1 MKRMVFFESRF
12 FLGRGKKEETMP
24 TIQVSMF
31 EGRTMEQ
38 KRKLVAALTEAVVN
52 SLGSKPESVHII
64 LHDLPKHN
72 IAVAG
77 VLASDKKD

>member
-1 MKRMVFFESRF
+1 
-12 FLGRGKKEETMP
+12 MP

-52 SLGSKPESVHII
+52 SLGSKPESIHII

>member
-1 MKRMVFFESRF
+1 MRRMVFFESRLF
-12 FLGRGKKEETMP
+12 SGRGKKEETMP

-64 LHDLPKHN
+64 LHDLPRHN